1 MSDQAVKATA
11 ATMAA
16 HDVLL
21 GAPPRYYHSGLPS
34 VLRVRV
40 EKAAHPPVARFHQ
53 GFAEHYVAAYS
64 MMTKKGVGSRW

>member
-11 ATMAA
+11 TTMAA

-40 EKAAHPPVARFHQ
+40 EKATHPPVPRFYRS
-53 GFAEHYVAAYS
+53 FAEHYAAAYS
-64 MMTKKGVGSRW
+64 AMAGAGR